1 MDKVIRCLLSRF
13 KVDNRKNNDHIISH
27 LLFADDT
34 LIFCE
39 AESRQSWH
47 LQFLFTYLL
56 KKKNSVYLVRSY
68 FGSESLC
75 GQIRPWFLLGISDVT
90 NLAGLV
96 NILGCKTASFKR
108 FLSKLSRR
116 KTLKNSSYIF
126 LLDVNSKNLTIEL
139 HVLII
144 FFMLTKFQENQRLIA
159 MSSMTCLNFKF
170 L

>member
-56 KKKNSVYLVRSY
+56 KKKKNSVYLVRSY

-75 GQIRPWFLLGISDVT
+75 GQIRPGSCWG
-90 NLAGLV
+90 
-96 NILGCKTASFKR
+96 
-108 FLSKLSRR
+108 
-116 KTLKNSSYIF
+116 
-126 LLDVNSKNLTIEL
+126 
-139 HVLII
+139 
-144 FFMLTKFQENQRLIA
+144 FQ
-159 MSSMTCLNFKF
+159 M
-170 L
+170 